1 MQITLGIIALC
12 ESIFVMGDLEKI
24 EKFSSAM
31 LNAAEL
37 EDLLWSIA
45 QSIGEILKFEDCVIY
60 LKIDDKLVQKAAFGI
75 KNPKGRSLLNEIEI
89 PVGKGIV
96 GSVAKAGIAE
106 IVSDTRLD
114 DRYIHD
120 EFSGLSELAVP
131 ILYENKTIAVIDTE
145 SSLVNRYSEK
155 DMALLR
161 IIANIA
167 SPRITSA
174 KYCSKLQQTQ
184 KQLEETNTELAHSIT
199 QLKSNQE
206 SLIHSE
212 KMASIGLLAAG
223 VAHEI
228 NNPLGF
234 SISNLSIMK
243 EYLTT
248 IKLLDKALS
257 TTPSLPNNI
266 QKIIQ
271 TADYQDLLE
280 DIDNVTMETESGL
293 LRIKDI
299 VSDICNYARNRD
311 KDKDTSIVDINDS
324 IRASLNLLRGQIS
337 DTNVIQVKLGSIP
350 SITGNK
356 GKLLQVFM
364 NIIRNSLQAIPA
376 TGTITIST
384 FIDESSNQI
393 TINIQ
398 DNGCGISPQNIK
410 SIFTP
415 FFTTKSVGK
424 GTGLGLFI
432 CYRIITEEY
441 NGKIQ
446 VVSDDTGCTFKVS
459 LPIAAVATDCK
470 TAKIRSN

>member
-1 MQITLGIIALC
+1 MQITMEIIAFC
-12 ESIFVMGDLEKI
+12 ESTVAMDDIEKI

-37 EDLLWSIA
+37 DDLLWSIA
-45 QSIGEILKFEDCVIY
+45 QNIGEILKFEDCVIY
-60 LKIDDKLVQKAAFGI
+60 LNINNKLIQKAAFGI
-75 KNPKGRSLLNEIEI
+75 KNPRGRTLLNEIVI
-89 PVGKGIV
+89 PLGEGIV
-96 GSVAKAGIAE
+96 GSVAKTGIAE
-106 IVSDTRLD
+106 IVSDTRQD
-114 DRYIHD
+114 SRYIHD

-145 SSLVNRYSEK
+145 STAVNSYSEK
-155 DMALLR
+155 DKALLR

-174 KYCSKLQQTQ
+174 QYCSKLHQTKKQLQQTN
-184 KQLEETNTELAHSIT
+184 KELQGSIL

-206 SLIHSE
+206 TLIHSD

-228 NNPLGF
+228 NNPLAF

-243 EYLTT
+243 EYFTT
-248 IKLLDKALS
+248 IKLLDQELS

-266 QKIIQ
+266 LQIIQ
-271 TADYQDLLE
+271 TADYQELLK
-280 DIDNVTMETESGL
+280 DIGDVTTETESGL

-311 KDKDTSIVDINDS
+311 EDTGIVDINDS
-324 IRASLNLLRGQIS
+324 IRASLNLLRGQMP
-337 DTNVIQVKLGSIP
+337 DTNVIQLKLGTIP
-350 SITGNK
+350 SIIGNK
-356 GKLLQVFM
+356 GKILQVFM
-364 NIIRNSLQAIPA
+364 NIIRNSLQAIP
-376 TGTITIST
+376 TSGTITIHT

-393 TINIQ
+393 AINIQ
-398 DNGCGISPQNIK
+398 DDGSGISPQNIK

-415 FFTTKSVGK
+415 FFTTKPVGQ
-424 GTGLGLFI
+424 GTGLVLFI

-441 NGKIQ
+441 HGQIK
-446 VVSDDTGCTFKVS
+446 VVSDNTGCTFKIS
-459 LPIAAVATDCK
+459 LPILAVAKECK
-470 TAKIRSN
+470 TA